1 MRNVILGI
9 IACVAAAGCSAT
21 DEPTPPTA
29 LTLSVQPTASP
40 FVRVVAGHVSGLIPE
55 SWSAVPLDASPRQG
69 FVASP
74 DPEAWR
80 DLGPGATGIAATWVD
95 ATEVGLSRDAY
106 YLAARG
112 PLMAELIAAPGCR
125 AEREV
130 VVVDHVPAFT
140 GGGWSSPGDYIAK
153 AEGVCRTDGAPR
165 VRWSFFVAAPGYGP
179 AKELGIPSSGL
190 YVAAAITRDT
200 PRASDRLAQ
209 LLRHVRFG
217 DAGFGDFIRA
227 ARGMTV

>member
-1 MRNVILGI
+1 VRNVILGI
-9 IACVAAAGCSAT
+9 IACVAAAGCSAI
-21 DEPTPPTA
+21 DESTPPPA
-29 LTLSVQPTASP
+29 LTLSVLPTETP
-40 FVRVVAGHVSGLIPE
+40 FVRVVAGHVSGLVPE

-80 DLGPGATGIAATWVD
+80 SLGPGATGIAATWVD
-95 ATEVGLSRDAY
+95 ATKVGLSRDAY

-112 PLMAELIAAPGCR
+112 PLMAELVSAQGCR
-125 AEREV
+125 AIREV
-130 VVVDHVPAFT
+130 VVVDHVPTFT

-165 VRWSFFVAAPGYGP
+165 VRWSFMVAAPGYGP
-179 AKELGIPSSGL
+179 AMELGIPGSGL
-190 YVAAAITRDT
+190 YVAAAVTRDT
-200 PRASDRLAQ
+200 PRASDRLAR

-227 ARGMTV
+227 ARGLTV